1 MPTIALVAAGTR
13 LGLSLGRVFGGHGF
27 DVALIARS
35 EERLGELTEKLA
47 ADGVTAAGFP
57 ADVTDRSAL
66 ATALDCAAARFGGI
80 DVLQYS
86 APYVQVGDSG
96 MTGVMDVT
104 VENLRPQ
111 IEGSCYGAITATRA
125 VLPAMLAAGTG
136 TLLFTTGASSV
147 TPRPVF
153 GNAGAAGAALR
164 NWSLNLNSAL
174 ADKGV
179 YAGHVAIGAWI
190 SGTPGPA
197 DAPRLEPDDVADLY
211 WDLHTA
217 RDRAEHLVTA

>member
-1 MPTIALVAAGTR
+1 MSSIAIVGAGAG
-13 LGLSLGRVFGGHGF
+13 LGLSIAKVFGRHGF
-27 DVALIARS
+27 DVAMIARN
-35 EERLGELTEKLA
+35 EEKLDGFTA
-47 ADGVTAAGFP
+47 SLEADGVKAAGFA
-57 ADVTDRSAL
+57 ADAADQTAL
-66 ATALDCAAARFGGI
+66 ASAMERAAARFDGI
-80 DVLQYS
+80 DVLEYS
-86 APYVQVGDSG
+86 VPPGGIMAALE
-96 MTGVMDVT
+96 VT
-104 VENLRPQ
+104 EENLRPQ
-111 IEGSCYGAITATRA
+111 VECICYGAITATRA

>member
-1 MPTIALVAAGTR
+1 MSSIAIVGAGAG
-13 LGLSLGRVFGGHGF
+13 LGLSIAKVFGRHGF
-27 DVALIARS
+27 DVALIARN
-35 EERLGELTEKLA
+35 EEKLDGFTA
-47 ADGVTAAGFP
+47 SLEADGVKAAGFT
-57 ADVTDRSAL
+57 ADAADQTAL
-66 ATALDCAAARFGGI
+66 ASAMERAAERFDGI
-80 DVLQYS
+80 DVLEFS
-86 APYVQVGDSG
+86 VPPGGITAAL
-96 MTGVMDVT
+96 DVS

-111 IEGSCYGAITATRA
+111 FECICYGAVTATRA
-125 VLPAMLAAGTG
+125 VLPAMLAADTG

-147 TPRPVF
+147 TPRPMF

-164 NWSLNLNSAL
+164 NWALNLNSAL

-197 DAPRLEPDDVADLY
+197 DAPRLEPDDIAGIY

-217 RDRAEHLVTA
+217 RDRAEYLITA

>member
-1 MPTIALVAAGTR
+1 MSSITIVGAGAG
-13 LGLSLGRVFGGHGF
+13 LGLSIAKLFGRHGF
-27 DVALIARS
+27 DVALIARN
-35 EERLGELTEKLA
+35 EERLAGFTASLEA
-47 ADGVTAAGFP
+47 AGIKAAGFA
-57 ADVTDRSAL
+57 ADASDQTAL
-66 ATALDCAAARFGGI
+66 ASAMERAAERFGGI
-80 DVLQYS
+80 DVLEFS
-86 APYVQVGDSG
+86 VPAAGI
-96 MTGVMDVT
+96 MAALDVT

-111 IEGSCYGAITATRA
+111 FERICYGAVTATRA

-147 TPRPVF
+147 TPRLAF

-164 NWSLNLNSAL
+164 NWALNLNSAL

-190 SGTPGPA
+190 SGTPGPT
-197 DAPRLEPDDVADLY
+197 DAPRLEPDDIARVY

-217 RDRAEHLVTA
+217 RDRAEHLITA